1 MRTIVVINQKGGV
14 GKSTTVQALGAALR
28 AERKRVLFVDLDAQG
43 NLTDTLGGSAN
54 SPALLA
60 LLEKRI
66 PPEER
71 AECAAACIQ
80 QTPGGDLMPSHP
92 MLATADVV
100 VKGMG
105 MEKRLAEALACVA
118 GKYDY
123 AIVDTPPALGALTSN
138 ALSAANDVI
147 IPAQADAYSLHGVG
161 QLFETIAAAKEYTN
175 PGISVLGIVL
185 TRYNGRSVLS
195 RDVADSMAA
204 AALQLGTKLCK
215 TKIRECVALRE
226 AQACRQ
232 DIFTYAPKSNAAVDY
247 AALTKE
253 LLELL

>member
-71 AECAAACIQ
+71 AECATACIQ

-195 RDVADSMAA
+195 RDATAWQPRHCNWVPSCVKPKYASAWPFGRRRLAA
-204 AALQLGTKLCK
+204 
-215 TKIRECVALRE
+215 R
-226 AQACRQ
+226 
-232 DIFTYAPKSNAAVDY
+232 IFLPTPRKATPPW
-247 AALTKE
+247 TMRR
-253 LLELL
+253 